1 MKHNKRHMVN
11 LTAEDYKKIQ
21 EYCKP
26 RNIIV
31 SKWIATACAEKI
43 NEIISGSAGN
53 NGKQLLHG

>member
-1 MKHNKRHMVN
+1 MKNKKRHMVN

-31 SKWIATACAEKI
+31 SKWIATACSDKI
-43 NEIISGSAGN
+43 NEIISGSN
-53 NGKQLLHG
+53 SNSNSKK